1 MILPGGHWAIATVAI
16 HPIKM
21 TSNFLIMAFLIG
33 YQIDAI

>member
-1 MILPGGHWAIATVAI
+1 MILPGGHWAIATVAM

-21 TSNFLIMAFLIG
+21 KSSFLIMACLIG